1 MPPVVSIVG
10 KSESGKTTLLEKLLY
25 ELQARGYRVATVK
38 HVHHDIVFDKPEKDS
53 WRHIQ
58 AGSQSTIIS
67 SPDTV
72 VMIKPVVQGIKL
84 DEIVRLFGEYYDII
98 LAEGFKE
105 DNAPKIEVHRKDIGT
120 PLDSVKKLMAI
131 VTDEPL
137 EVTTRQFGFED
148 VKELTDLLEDGFIK
162 PHIERISLYV
172 NDMPITLSSFPKKF
186 IGNILVA
193 MVSSLKGVGE
203 VKSIDI
209 SLRK

>member
-1 MPPVVSIVG
+1 M
-10 KSESGKTTLLEKLLY
+10 
-25 ELQARGYRVATVK
+25 
-38 HVHHDIVFDKPEKDS
+38 FDKPEKDS

-148 VKELTDLLEDGFIK
+148 IKELSDLLADGFIK
-162 PHIERISLYV
+162 PQKERISLYV
-172 NDMPITLSSFPKKF
+172 NDAPVTLSSFPKE
-186 IGNILVA
+186 IISNVVVA

-203 VKSIDI
+203 VQSIDI